1 MTNLRKN
8 RYESRGWIA
17 FICLLLAVL
26 TACSKEQAV
35 VKEEFSTP
43 EKSYRFWLNTAEK
56 GDIPNNM
63 RSITDD
69 SKRIMDAQLGNMD
82 VFMARLNENV
92 RVFKAY
98 TLAEQRLK
106 EDKAIVVL
114 KGAKGEVLVV
124 PLKKEAEG
132 WKIDL
137 MSLFSGS

>member
-1 MTNLRKN
+1 M
-8 RYESRGWIA
+8 RYAKGRYSGKKRVVYIYVV
-17 FICLLLAVL
+17 LLMLISCSEKQVAVR
-26 TACSKEQAV
+26 
-35 VKEEFSTP
+35 EEFSTP
-43 EKSYRFWLNTAEK
+43 EKSYRFWLNTAEN

-63 RSITDD
+63 KSITEA
-69 SKRIMDAQLGNMD
+69 STRIMDSQLGNMD
-82 VFMARLNENV
+82 VFISRLNENV

-98 TLAEQRLK
+98 TLAEQRMK

-137 MSLFSGS
+137 ISLFGGR